1 MCSILSKEWSL
12 HQTQGSSYRAGRAHA
27 GKSVEVS
34 LVAGSV
40 QLAVAGKVVRIHPA
54 RHDPAKEHG
63 AFATPKGR
71 PRKPAATA

>member
-1 MCSILSKEWSL
+1 ML
-12 HQTQGSSYRAGRAHA
+12 TP

-34 LVAGSV
+34 LVGGSYSSPWP
-40 QLAVAGKVVRIHPA
+40 ARSCASPA

-71 PRKPAATA
+71 ARKPKGVAQVPDMSVREVPDTKCLTGTGT